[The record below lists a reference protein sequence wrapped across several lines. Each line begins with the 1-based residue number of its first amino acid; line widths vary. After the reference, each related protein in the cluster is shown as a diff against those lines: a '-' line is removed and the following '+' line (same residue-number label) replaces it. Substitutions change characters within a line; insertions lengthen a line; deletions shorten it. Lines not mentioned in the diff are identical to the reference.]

1 MKEIIK
7 YKITLKL
14 SLGALIENIIFKPK
28 SKMIILNVQKQNVKM
43 LLFLLKKLSIF
54 NYKCLMD
61 ILVVDYP
68 SRNKRFEL
76 VYCLLSVRHNKRLLI
91 KTFVSDKE
99 LMQSMTALFKS
110 ANWLERECWDL
121 YGVFFKE
128 HSDLRRI
135 LTDYVLK
142 AILCVKIFH

>member
-7 YKITLKL
+7 YKTTLKL
-14 SLGALIENIIFKPK
+14 SFGSVIENIIFKPK
-28 SKMIILNVQKQNVKM
+28 SKMVILNVQKQNVKI
-43 LLFLLKKLSIF
+43 LLFLLKTFSIF

-76 VYCLLSVRHNKRLLI
+76 VYCLLSVRYNKRLLV

-99 LMQSMTALFKS
+99 LMQSMTSLFKS

-142 AILCVKIFH
+142 AILCVKIFR